1 MASTALIRVDTKT
14 RDLLAKM
21 AEQDQTSIGE
31 MVTSLTNKAE
41 RERFWKSARDGYAR
55 LKADPEAWTEYQA
68 EISLWDSTLM
78 DGLEENPYDY
88 GDEDE

>member
-21 AEQDQTSIGE
+21 AEQDHTSIGE
-31 MVTSLTNKAE
+31 VAARAAKKLD
-41 RERFWKSARDGYAR
+41 RERFWKNVNEGYAR
-55 LKADPEAWTEYQA
+55 LKADPDAWSEYQA
-68 EISLWDSTLM
+68 EIHLWDSTLM

>member
-41 RERFWKSARDGYAR
+41 RERFWKSARHSSAGAR
-55 LKADPEAWTEYQA
+55 NQERLT
-68 EISLWDSTLM
+68 
-78 DGLEENPYDY
+78 
-88 GDEDE
+88 